1 MAKFFQRKEK
11 PAEKPQDSGMP
22 KGMRALTP
30 EEARKADQLRVN
42 MTNEQLRNVFRA
54 AGLSE
59 EKLNEAFPEPL
70 PEAEQQ
76 QKLMELRK
84 VFATKDYPKIIKTF
98 RPVAE
103 SGLLSGD
110 VLEEHRFA
118 VGFAGM
124 MIKDREIIEE
134 YGQAAISFLL
144 RSVKETGTE
153 KTLGMV
159 QYLMN
164 LCEKEVPGSM
174 KEQARK
180 LYLVLV
186 NILGKDH
193 EFTREVKGYM

>member
-1 MAKFFQRKEK
+1 MAKFFQKKEK
-11 PAEKPQDSGMP
+11 PVEKPQDSGLP
-22 KGMRALTP
+22 NGMRALTP
-30 EEARKADQLRVN
+30 EEQRKADQLRVN

-59 EKLNEAFPEPL
+59 EKLNEAFPDPL

-76 QKLMELRK
+76 KKLMELRK
-84 VFATKDYPKIIKTF
+84 VFATKDYPKIIRTF

-110 VLEEHRFA
+110 VESEFRFA
-118 VGFAGM
+118 VGFSGI
-124 MIKDREIIEE
+124 MIKDREIIRE
-134 YGQAAISFLL
+134 YGQDAVAVML
-144 RSVKETGTE
+144 RSVKKTGTE

-159 QYLMN
+159 QYMMN
-164 LCEKEVPGSM
+164 ECEKEVPGCM

-180 LYLVLV
+180 LYPVLV